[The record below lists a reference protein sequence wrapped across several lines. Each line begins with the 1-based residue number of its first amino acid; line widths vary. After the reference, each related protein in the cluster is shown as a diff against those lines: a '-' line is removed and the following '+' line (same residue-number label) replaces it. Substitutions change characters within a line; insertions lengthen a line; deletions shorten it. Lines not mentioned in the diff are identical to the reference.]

1 MAPAHPPAST
11 TSATTPGGAASTA
24 MSTAMRAAR
33 LAWIN
38 VVAMSSALRDR
49 RSARTPPRGA
59 RNAIGTKAAAA
70 MTAFQVA
77 WRVTSAT

>member
-11 TSATTPGGAASTA
+11 TNATTPGGAASRA

-38 VVAMSSALRDR
+38 VVADEQCLARPAVGEDTAEGREEGDR
-49 RSARTPPRGA
+49 HE
-59 RNAIGTKAAAA
+59 AAAA
-70 MTAFQVA
+70 ITPFQEA
-77 WRVTSAT
+77 WWVTSAT